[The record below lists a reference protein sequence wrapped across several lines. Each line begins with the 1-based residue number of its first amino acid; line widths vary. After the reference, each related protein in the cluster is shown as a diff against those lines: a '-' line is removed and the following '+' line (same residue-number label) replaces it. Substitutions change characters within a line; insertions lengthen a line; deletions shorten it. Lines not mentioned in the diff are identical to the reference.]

1 MIKYASNAFLA
12 MKIHYINEMANLCE
26 KVGADI
32 AELAVGMG
40 TDTRIGG
47 KFLNP
52 GPGYGGSCFP
62 KDTLAMAYM
71 GRMNGVALSL
81 IENTI
86 QKNDERKKQMA
97 HRILK
102 AVEDIPNAKIAVLGL
117 AFKGGTDDCRESP
130 AMEIIVELLSNEAKI
145 TAYDPKALDNAKKLL
160 GDKINYAQDAYEAVK
175 DADVVAVLTEWD
187 DFKGLDL
194 SKIAALMRTK
204 NIVDCRNLWDKT
216 KAQSLGFS
224 LPGSW
229 KMKNIL
235 IVGGAGYI
243 GSHTVWELKQNG
255 YQCIV
260 FDNLI
265 YGHRQ
270 AVSEVIFEQGDLLNK
285 SDLKNV
291 FEKYSIDAVIHFA
304 AYAYVGESVQNPR
317 KYYENNVVGTLNLLN
332 TMLDFNVKKIVFSST
347 CATYGEP
354 KYTPIDEQHP
364 QNPINPYGWSK
375 LMIEKILADYHRAYD
390 LKYIALRYFNAS
402 GASEYAA
409 LGESHTP
416 ETHLIP
422 LVLKAIK
429 GEIKQISV
437 FGTDYPTPDGTCI
450 RDYIHV
456 SDLAVAHRLA
466 LQKLDSF
473 PVV

>member
-1 MIKYASNAFLA
+1 MKISIIGTGYVGLPTGVGFAELGHQVVCIDKDEAKIASLQAGHSTLFEKDLDELLRKNIQAGRIHFTNSVCDGIKEAELIIIAVGTPPHPVTKEADMKYIYAAVTEMAKCLDHYAVVAVKSTVPVGTGENVEGIIKDTNPNLVCDVVSMPEFLREGFAVSDFFNPDRVVIGTDSERARAILSELYRDFPEKTKILMVKRRSAEMIKYASNAFLA

-224 LPGSW
+224 YRG
-229 KMKNIL
+229 
-235 IVGGAGYI
+235 VG
-243 GSHTVWELKQNG
+243 K
-255 YQCIV
+255 
-260 FDNLI
+260 
-265 YGHRQ
+265 
-270 AVSEVIFEQGDLLNK
+270 
-285 SDLKNV
+285 
-291 FEKYSIDAVIHFA
+291 
-304 AYAYVGESVQNPR
+304 
-317 KYYENNVVGTLNLLN
+317 
-332 TMLDFNVKKIVFSST
+332 
-347 CATYGEP
+347 
-354 KYTPIDEQHP
+354 
-364 QNPINPYGWSK
+364 
-375 LMIEKILADYHRAYD
+375 
-390 LKYIALRYFNAS
+390 
-402 GASEYAA
+402 
-409 LGESHTP
+409 
-416 ETHLIP
+416 
-422 LVLKAIK
+422 
-429 GEIKQISV
+429 
-437 FGTDYPTPDGTCI
+437 
-450 RDYIHV
+450 
-456 SDLAVAHRLA
+456 
-466 LQKLDSF
+466 
-473 PVV
+473 

>member
-1 MIKYASNAFLA
+1 MKISIIGTGYVGLPTGVGFAELGHQVVCIDKDEAKIASLQAGHSTLFEKDLDELLRKNIQAGRIHFTNSVCDGIKEAELIIIAVGTPPHPVTKEADMKYIYAAVTEMAKCLDHYAVVAVKSTVPVGTGENVEGIIKDTNPNLVCDVVSMPEFLREGFAVSDFFNPDRVVIGTDSERARTILSELYRDFPEKTKILMVKRRSAEMIKYASNAFLA

-204 NIVDCRNLWDKT
+204 NIVDCRNLWDKA

-224 LPGSW
+224 YRG
-229 KMKNIL
+229 
-235 IVGGAGYI
+235 VG
-243 GSHTVWELKQNG
+243 K
-255 YQCIV
+255 
-260 FDNLI
+260 
-265 YGHRQ
+265 
-270 AVSEVIFEQGDLLNK
+270 
-285 SDLKNV
+285 
-291 FEKYSIDAVIHFA
+291 
-304 AYAYVGESVQNPR
+304 
-317 KYYENNVVGTLNLLN
+317 
-332 TMLDFNVKKIVFSST
+332 
-347 CATYGEP
+347 
-354 KYTPIDEQHP
+354 
-364 QNPINPYGWSK
+364 
-375 LMIEKILADYHRAYD
+375 
-390 LKYIALRYFNAS
+390 
-402 GASEYAA
+402 
-409 LGESHTP
+409 
-416 ETHLIP
+416 
-422 LVLKAIK
+422 
-429 GEIKQISV
+429 
-437 FGTDYPTPDGTCI
+437 
-450 RDYIHV
+450 
-456 SDLAVAHRLA
+456 
-466 LQKLDSF
+466 
-473 PVV
+473 